1 MPGERAGPG
10 ILLTRRLGRGGWP
23 SGLPLALML
32 ALAACAPSP
41 PSAGPAAGAAA
52 DDSHVPPFARLP
64 YQRFSREA
72 AVQIALREWRAFG
85 QPIVLPHQE
94 LPFDNER
101 AEGLWQRVGEYWWL
115 GLPLPVR
122 EQGWT
127 GMHDQNGRIFP
138 ASEDGNYAWSAA
150 FIDYVMRMA
159 GAQDRFPYSPNH
171 ADYINAAKQQALGLR
186 HDLVIAAEQPKAYA
200 PQRGDLI
207 CMWREGRPVDYR
219 QLPTAGSFPGH
230 CDIVVAI
237 HSGSLE
243 VIGGNVDNSVSMKHI
258 PVTADGHLA
267 GPDGVVVD
275 PDHPWFVVLRVDYE
289 INPPVNPPGAP
300 VS

>member
-1 MPGERAGPG
+1 
-10 ILLTRRLGRGGWP
+10 
-23 SGLPLALML
+23 ML
-32 ALAACAPSP
+32 ALAACAPAP
-41 PSAGPAAGAAA
+41 PAAGPAAGGL
-52 DDSHVPPFARLP
+52 DDIHIPPFARWP

-85 QPIVLPHQE
+85 QPVVLPHTE

-115 GLPLPVR
+115 GLPMGAKD
-122 EQGWT
+122 QGFT
-127 GMHDQNGRIFP
+127 GMHTQNGQVFP
-138 ASEDGNYAWSAA
+138 ASQDGNYAWSAA

-159 GAQDRFPYSPNH
+159 AAGHRFPYSSTH
-171 ADYINAAKQQALGLR
+171 ADYINAAKEHAMGQR
-186 HDLVIAAEQPKAYA
+186 PDLAITAERPETYA
-200 PQRGDLI
+200 PRRGDLI
-207 CMWREGRPVDYR
+207 CMWRGNRPIRFDE
-219 QLPTAGSFPGH
+219 LPTGRFPGH

-237 HSGSLE
+237 HPGSLD

-275 PDHPWFVVLRVDYE
+275 PDHPWFVVIRVAYDVDGTA
-289 INPPVNPPGAP
+289 NAPAAP

>member
-1 MPGERAGPG
+1 M
-10 ILLTRRLGRGGWP
+10 TGWTAV
-23 SGLPLALML
+23 LMLAASL
-32 ALAACAPSP
+32 ALAACAPSL
-41 PSAGPAAGAAA
+41 PSAGPAAGAAP
-52 DDSHVPPFARLP
+52 DDSHVPPFARWP

-85 QPIVLPHQE
+85 QPVVLPHQE

-115 GLPLPVR
+115 GLPLPTL

-127 GMHDQNGRIFP
+127 GMHDQNGRVFP

-159 GAQDRFPYSPNH
+159 GAGHRFPYSPNH
-171 ADYINAAKQQALGLR
+171 ADYINAAKQRAMGQGPALA
-186 HDLVIAAEQPKAYA
+186 IAAEPPERYA
-200 PQRGDLI
+200 PTRGDLI
-207 CMWREGRPVDYR
+207 CMWRGRRPIRYDE
-219 QLPTAGSFPGH
+219 LPTGSFPGH
-230 CDIVVAI
+230 CDIVVAT
-237 HSGSLE
+237 HAGSLE

-289 INPPVNPPGAP
+289 INPPGAP